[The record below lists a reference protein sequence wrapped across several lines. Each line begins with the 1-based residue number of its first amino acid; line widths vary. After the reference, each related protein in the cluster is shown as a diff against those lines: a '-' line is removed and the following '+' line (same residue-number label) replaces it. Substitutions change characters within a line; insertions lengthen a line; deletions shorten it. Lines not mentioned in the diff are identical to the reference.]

1 MEAQAFHSRD
11 AGRAFCEFKGSLVC
25 TVSSRSTRTIY
36 NKTLNWGKS
45 GEKDGIKIPKE
56 MMDHQVN
63 EEEEAATKALRS
75 LESQCPLSGHKSQTP
90 PIQDNGKATEI
101 RPKHTDSDHRKEEP
115 AILPLPVNWIM
126 MKTEGNSDDAQKTA
140 EH

>member
-11 AGRAFCEFKGSLVC
+11 AGRAFCEFKSSLVC
-25 TVSSRSTRTIY
+25 TVSSRSTIY

-45 GEKDGIKIPKE
+45 EEKDGIKIPKE

-63 EEEEAATKALRS
+63 EEEEAATKALHS

-90 PIQDNGKATEI
+90 PIQDNDKATEI
-101 RPKHTDSDHRKEEP
+101 RPKHTDSEHQKEEP
-115 AILPLPVNWIM
+115 AFSCLCL
-126 MKTEGNSDDAQKTA
+126 
-140 EH
+140 